1 MRRQAPVFARA
12 TETTAADVESA
23 DFCRN
28 GGRDEDG
35 NERGQDRQ
43 SPEIKAARDQCES
56 AEDFQPGQIKRD
68 PDTDHP
74 RQNLVVVDVVGETN
88 RIERFNRAGVN
99 ENATDYKID
108 NAPCDGTPREN
119 HLLQKRP
126 SAQRPT
132 PNIECR
138 GSEFPIIRGS
148 TFSVRCLLH
157 FFVLSHSSQPPSS
170 TKTFLSC
177 ASSRKRRATSRL
189 ALQLWLLQ

>member
-1 MRRQAPVFARA
+1 MRRQAPVFAGA

-43 SPEIKAARDQCES
+43 SPEIKAPRDQCES
-56 AEDFQPGQIKRD
+56 AEDFQPGQIKRE

-74 RQNLVVVDVVGETN
+74 RQNLVVVDIVGETN
-88 RIERFNRAGVN
+88 RIERFDRAGVN
-99 ENATDYKID
+99 ENAADDKID
-108 NAPCDGTPREN
+108 NAPCDGTPREI
-119 HLLQKRP
+119 HLLQKTP

-157 FFVLSHSSQPPSS
+157 FFVSAILPSRPR
-170 TKTFLSC
+170 
-177 ASSRKRRATSRL
+177 AQRRF
-189 ALQLWLLQ
+189 